1 MNEILARGELDTPG
15 LFPRL
20 AQLQASPYIFKMDF
34 GMKTLPLEPGM
45 LLIRGARQYGKSTWL
60 EQQLYH
66 TVQQFGGSSAFYLNG
81 EYLLSTARLEQ
92 ALQDLIP
99 AFSKHAAVKRI
110 FIDEITAIP
119 HWELVLKRMVDSGL
133 LAEVLVV
140 TTGSKATDLR
150 RGAEKLPGRKGKLA
164 RTNYL
169 FTPVSYREFHRVC
182 YEHLQEKTLISYL
195 LSGGSPIACTEI
207 ATQGIIPEYII
218 QLVRDWVDGEIAAT
232 GRSRSALLNI
242 MEVIFRF
249 AGTPVGQLKLAREAG
264 LANNSVAHAYIE
276 ILNDLGCVVP
286 AYPWDQHRKN
296 LILRKPCKYQI
307 TNVLS
312 ALAYHPQRIRS
323 IEDFLILP
331 EKTQGLWYEW
341 LIAQELQRRAALQ
354 GEALL
359 APLAFWQNK
368 EHEIDFVVADHEFI
382 EVKRGKSTALHF
394 GWFTHQFPGEQLTV
408 INSQVFAT
416 SSIQGIMMEDFLL
429 QVP

>member
-1 MNEILARGELDTPG
+1 MDITTMNEILARGELDTPG

-20 AQLQASPYIFKMDF
+20 AQLQASPSIFKMDF
-34 GMKTLPLEPGM
+34 GLKTLPLEPGI

-60 EQQLYH
+60 KQQLYH
-66 TVQQFGGSSAFYLNG
+66 
-81 EYLLSTARLEQ
+81 
-92 ALQDLIP
+92 
-99 AFSKHAAVKRI
+99 
-110 FIDEITAIP
+110 
-119 HWELVLKRMVDSGL
+119 
-133 LAEVLVV
+133 
-140 TTGSKATDLR
+140 
-150 RGAEKLPGRKGKLA
+150 LA

-264 LANNSVAHAYIE
+264 LANNSAAHAYIE

-323 IEDFLILP
+323 IEDFLTLP

-359 APLAFWQNK
+359 APLAFGQNK